1 MPRVTYEGLK
11 KQIAKLQAQAA
22 KMEASHLVAKKRAV
36 AKVTALM
43 KRLGVSVADL
53 KGTEPKKES
62 AKSGRKGTER
72 KVSAAGKR
80 AVVAVKYR
88 HPETGETWTGRGK
101 PPRWLAAEIA
111 SGKAKEQFSL
121 LDQSEITSD
130 SETQTNG

>member
-1 MPRVTYEGLK
+1 
-11 KQIAKLQAQAA
+11 
-22 KMEASHLVAKKRAV
+22 
-36 AKVTALM
+36 M
-43 KRLGVSVADL
+43 KRLGVSVTDL

-111 SGKAKEQFSL
+111 AGKAKEQFY
-121 LDQSEITSD
+121 I
-130 SETQTNG
+130 